1 MSSSSNLE
9 EVLPLADVTPE
20 AQGFSDS
27 KGGNNTA
34 FDAFTG
40 LAGGLGCAAI
50 FSTRLVEMS
59 SEAIAFGQHGLQE
72 EAQFSVLAMVSSN
85 WLRSARLF
93 TYREISRYCDKA
105 QVEAP

>member
-1 MSSSSNLE
+1 M
-9 EVLPLADVTPE
+9 LPLAEVAPE

-27 KGGNNTA
+27 EGGDNTA

-40 LAGGLGCAAI
+40 LTGGFGCAAI

-72 EAQFSVLAMVSSN
+72 EAQFFGAGHCFLQLAEKRAAVH
-85 WLRSARLF
+85 
-93 TYREISRYCDKA
+93 IS
-105 QVEAP
+105 

>member
-1 MSSSSNLE
+1 MRVVPFDRRGVTSSNLE
-9 EVLPLADVTPE
+9 EVLPLAEVTPE

-27 KGGNNTA
+27 EGGDHTA

-40 LAGGLGCAAI
+40 LTGHLGCAAI

-72 EAQFSVLAMVSSN
+72 EAQFFGAGHRFLQLADK
-85 WLRSARLF
+85 RSAVH
-93 TYREISRYCDKA
+93 IS
-105 QVEAP
+105 